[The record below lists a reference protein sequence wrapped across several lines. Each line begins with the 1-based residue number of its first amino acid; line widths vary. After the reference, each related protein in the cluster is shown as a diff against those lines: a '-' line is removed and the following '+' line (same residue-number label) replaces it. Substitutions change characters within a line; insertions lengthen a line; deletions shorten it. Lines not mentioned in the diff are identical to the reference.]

1 MKVKTGI
8 KAGGKGNG
16 LGDGTGPYDECQE
29 FGQGDCE
36 SQKHLANHAKGVC

>member
-29 FGQGDCE
+29 FGSGDCT
-36 SQKHLANHAKGVC
+36 N